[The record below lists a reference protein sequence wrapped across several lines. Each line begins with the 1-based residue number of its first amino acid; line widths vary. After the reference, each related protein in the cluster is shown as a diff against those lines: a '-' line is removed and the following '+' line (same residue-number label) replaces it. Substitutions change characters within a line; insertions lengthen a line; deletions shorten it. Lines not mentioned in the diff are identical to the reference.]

1 MGRGFVKGYGS
12 ILVSNG
18 AQVYLM
24 VVVLKGSGSDLFL
37 RGVTQLV
44 FVGLSLFNYI
54 RSDWFGR
61 G

>member
-1 MGRGFVKGYGS
+1 
-12 ILVSNG
+12 
-18 AQVYLM
+18 M
-24 VVVLKGSGSDLFL
+24 VVAFKGSGSDLFL